1 MHKQMAPAYGLKS
14 KTKPWLGGLGV
25 VLVHVFLLGVLQS
38 GLGQSLLKKAPVVVV
53 AELITA
59 PEAPAPQPVPPS
71 PPVQPQQTPPPALT
85 RAAPALVAPPVQ
97 QVLPDALVQAA
108 PMPQPTP
115 AQPPVASSE
124 APAITTP
131 VAPVALSTPVRVPA
145 TLQASGKCAK
155 PEYPALSRRK
165 EEEGSVQL
173 KFYIGVQGQVLDS
186 QIEKSSGYA
195 RLDEAARTALA
206 QCQFKPGAIDGKPE
220 PSWASL
226 KYTWRLD

>member
-1 MHKQMAPAYGLKS
+1 MHKQMAPAYGLKA
-14 KTKPWLGGLGV
+14 KTNPWLGGLGV

-59 PEAPAPQPVPPS
+59 PEAPVPKLPPPS
-71 PPVQPQQTPPPALT
+71 PPVQPRQTPPPVLT
-85 RAAPALVAPPVQ
+85 RAAPALVAPQVQPVQ
-97 QVLPDALVQAA
+97 QALPDALVQAA
-108 PMPQPTP
+108 PVVQQSP
-115 AQPPVASSE
+115 AQPPVVSS
-124 APAITTP
+124 A
-131 VAPVALSTPVRVPA
+131 APVPVSAPVRVAA

-220 PSWASL
+220 PGWASL

>member
-1 MHKQMAPAYGLKS
+1 MHKQMAPAYGLKA
-14 KTKPWLGGLGV
+14 KTNPWLGGLGV

-59 PEAPAPQPVPPS
+59 PEAPVPKPPPPS
-71 PPVQPQQTPPPALT
+71 PLVQPQQTPPPALT
-85 RAAPALVAPPVQ
+85 RAAPALVAPQVQPVQ
-97 QVLPDALVQAA
+97 QALPDALVQAA
-108 PMPQPTP
+108 PVAQQSP
-115 AQPPVASSE
+115 AQPPVVSS
-124 APAITTP
+124 A
-131 VAPVALSTPVRVPA
+131 APVPVSAPVRVVA

-220 PSWASL
+220 PGWASL